1 MFLGGIGL
9 VCAPF
14 ITNGILSLVFISIT
28 AIGVYSAMGTWWSV
42 PTTFLTGAAAAGATA
57 LINSIANLGG
67 YLGPYMLG
75 VIKQNTGS
83 TDAGYFALGAML
95 FISGAVMLTL
105 PKKTAIEKAKEQQ

>member
-1 MFLGGIGL
+1 M
-9 VCAPF
+9 
-14 ITNGILSLVFISIT
+14 
-28 AIGVYSAMGTWWSV
+28 
-42 PTTFLTGAAAAGATA
+42 PTTFLSGAAAAGATA

-83 TDAGYFALGAML
+83 TDGGYLALGAML

-105 PKKTAIEKAKEQQ
+105 PKKSAVDIAREQMTEEK

>member
-1 MFLGGIGL
+1 M
-9 VCAPF
+9 PRR
-14 ITNGILSLVFISIT
+14 
-28 AIGVYSAMGTWWSV
+28 
-42 PTTFLTGAAAAGATA
+42 GAAAAGATA

-105 PKKTAIEKAKEQQ
+105 PKKTAIEKAKEQ